1 MTFSA
6 TDIKVC
12 YMIPCSDCKGGSRGF
27 RISDVSNQLLLSGKP
42 GDFAPATEV
51 SLTLAVSVFLMGDRK
66 RTMPL
71 IVTVID
77 PQKREEALTSFHVEL
92 SVEHSVD
99 TRVLSLAINMRGP
112 GIHWI
117 KLSSTQHELHRVPLD
132 ISFQN
137 RRGVRRATVSS
148 ASSLV

>member
-1 MTFSA
+1 
-6 TDIKVC
+6 
-12 YMIPCSDCKGGSRGF
+12 MIPCSDCKGGTRGF
-27 RISDVSNQLLLSGKP
+27 RISDVSNRVLLSGKP

-51 SLTLAVSVFLMGDRK
+51 NLTLAVSVFLMGERK

-77 PQKREEALTSFHVEL
+77 PQKREEALTSFHVRK

-99 TRVLSLAINMRGP
+99 TRVLSLAIKMRGP

-117 KLSSTQHELHRVPLD
+117 KLSSTRHELHRVPLE

-137 RRGVRRATVSS
+137 RRGAPRHAVTS
-148 ASSLV
+148 ASGLV